1 MKKQFFIPACVLIIA
16 AIVFVVFALNH
27 PELSFPWSVQLTHI
41 IYGIYIDVIVLLIVM
56 AFRKNAKMLYPFILA
71 SELGGVFFLVQSIL
85 TVIPQGESNLYLPIA
100 LAFNIVAIILI
111 VVQRKMDRS
120 DAE

>member
-27 PELSFPWSVQLTHI
+27 PELSFPWSVQVTHI

-56 AFRKNAKMLYPFILA
+56 AFRKNAKRLYPFILA
-71 SELGGVFFLVQSIL
+71 SELGGVFFLVRTIL
-85 TVIPQGESNLYLPIA
+85 TVIPQGEPNWYLPIA
-100 LAFNIVAIILI
+100 LVFNIIAIILI